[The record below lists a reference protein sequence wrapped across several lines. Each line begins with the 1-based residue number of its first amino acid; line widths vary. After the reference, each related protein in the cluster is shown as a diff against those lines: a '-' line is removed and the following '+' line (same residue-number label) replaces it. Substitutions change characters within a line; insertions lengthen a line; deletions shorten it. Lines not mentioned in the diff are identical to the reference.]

1 MSKLKEIRLEL
12 GLKQLDMAN
21 VLGVSLPNYCKK
33 ENCQIKISLSEAK
46 KIADYIH
53 KPIEEIFFNN

>member
-1 MSKLKEIRLEL
+1 MSKLREIRIEL

-33 ENCQIKISLSEAK
+33 RKLSNKNFAFGSKENC
-46 KIADYIH
+46 
-53 KPIEEIFFNN
+53 